1 MSKLKGRPTLA
12 VDGFLEELEKDEL
25 KKRTDLVALF
35 ESFGVHLEK
44 KGASYM
50 GRCPFHDD
58 KNPSLSVDP
67 VKGLYHCFGCGESGD
82 AIELVKK
89 LKSLSFREAVSYL
102 KAEASMLH
110 VSSRPLSEAVIT
122 VPAAT
127 PVSSSSTEDDARGP
141 SDETP
146 SDAERSQDTEAT
158 PFILDMVAGRFMVNL
173 AESPVARSY
182 LEGRS
187 LWALDA
193 LKRFHV
199 GYSDGMLPDL
209 LGDADHEALVAL
221 GLLST
226 DGREHF
232 GRCIVVPLY
241 DADTHVV
248 GFYGRRV
255 DPDAEP
261 AHLYLKG
268 PHKGLV
274 NREAAKAYRDCIVLT
289 EAVLDALSLEV
300 LGIHNVIPCYGT
312 NGFTAEHQALL
323 IGERVRLVVIAF
335 DADEA
340 GRAGAQALALR
351 LTSLGLNVATIE
363 PDKGKDWN
371 EWLTSGGTAEAFQA
385 LLAAAKNVQAAETTE
400 TPTATTPP
408 KPDALTMTK
417 DSGRY
422 LFTRAGVATPVRY
435 RLTGVRETFSASL
448 RVSMR
453 AELSG
458 TTEGEEKVR
467 EDTRRAY
474 VDTVDLYSARSRAL
488 YAQAASSI
496 GLETPHVERDLLSML
511 DLLEAERDARM
522 SSSEPGPHVIT
533 DEERQAGLE
542 LLCSPDLISRIEAD
556 LGTVG
561 YVGEGVNK
569 LLLYLA
575 ATSRKMPDPISVIV
589 SSQSAS
595 GKSYLIDTVKALMPE
610 EDVVSMTS
618 LSDQALNYMAEDGL
632 QHKFLVMGEAVHSHS
647 VEHQIREMLSAK
659 ELSRLVA
666 VKDEKTG
673 KLSSKLV
680 RKPVLVSLAMS
691 TTTTD
696 VNPENASRFF
706 VVSTDESESQTKE
719 VHRVQRS
726 KYTLQRLSVREDEK
740 PAIIARHR
748 AAQRLLRP
756 LAIVNPYAQLLGFP
770 ARMMRTRRDN
780 ERFLDLI
787 AAVCFLRQYQKNV
800 KSDEHGREY
809 ALCDLTDYKIAYRIM
824 SAILPLTLS
833 NFPRAASDLY
843 ASFRALVKLQAEAEG
858 LLPVEVVISQRE
870 LRESTE
876 LSQMS
881 VKRNLRTLCDYEYLV
896 EVGSFQRGSRR
907 GYRLAEDQELSL
919 VDLSSIPT
927 PTELSASIAA
937 AGLDLQNV

>member
-89 LKSLSFREAVSYL
+89 IKSLSFREAVSYL

-110 VSSRPLSEAVIT
+110 VSSRPLSEAAIP
-122 VPAAT
+122 VPTAT
-127 PVSSSSTEDDARGP
+127 SISSSSTEDDARGL

-158 PFILDMVAGRFMVNL
+158 PFILDTVAGRFMVNL

-193 LKRFHV
+193 LRRFHV
-199 GYSDGMLPDL
+199 GYSDGTLPDIL
-209 LGDADHEALVAL
+209 SDADHEALIAL

-274 NREAAKAYRDCIVLT
+274 NREAAKVYQDCIILT
-289 EAVLDALSLEV
+289 EAVLDALALEA
-300 LGIHNVIPCYGT
+300 LGVHNVIPCYGT

-323 IGERVRLVVIAF
+323 IDERVQKVVIAF
-335 DADEA
+335 DADDA

-351 LTSLGLNVATIE
+351 LTTLGLTVSTIE

-371 EWLTSGGTAEAFQA
+371 EWLAAGGNAEAFQV
-385 LLAAAKNVQAAETTE
+385 LLAAAKSVQAAQTAETLA
-400 TPTATTPP
+400 ATTSPR
-408 KPDALTMTK
+408 PDALTMTK

-453 AELSG
+453 AELIG
-458 TTEGEEKVR
+458 THEGEEKA
-467 EDTRRAY
+467 RAY

-496 GLETPHVERDLLSML
+496 GLETPHVERDLLAML
-511 DLLEAERDARM
+511 DALEAERDARL
-522 SSSEPGPHVIT
+522 SATDPGPHVIT

-542 LLCSPDLISRIEAD
+542 LLSSPDLISRIEAD

-726 KYTLQRLSVREDEK
+726 KYTLQRIAVREDEK

-787 AAVCFLRQYQKNV
+787 ASVCFLRQYQKNV

-809 ALCDLTDYKIAYRIM
+809 ALCDLTDYEIAYRIM

-833 NFPRAASDLY
+833 NFPRSASDLY

-927 PTELSASIAA
+927 PTELSASITA

>member
-35 ESFGVHLEK
+35 ESFGVSLTK

-50 GRCPFHDD
+50 GLCPFHKDT
-58 KNPSLSVDP
+58 NPSLSVDP

-89 LKSLSFREAVSYL
+89 LKSVSFREAVSYL

-110 VSSRPLSEAVIT
+110 ISSRPLSEAVISIQ
-122 VPAAT
+122 PSSSEAESSAT
-127 PVSSSSTEDDARGP
+127 PIPSSSTEDEEP
-141 SDETP
+141 QITV
-146 SDAERSQDTEAT
+146 AEVSRDPEVT
-158 PFILDMVAGRFMVNL
+158 PFILDAVAARFMQNL
-173 AESPVARSY
+173 AESEAARSY

-187 LWALDA
+187 LWALDV
-193 LKRFHV
+193 LRRYNV
-199 GYSDGMLPDL
+199 GYSDGVLAEL
-209 LGDADHEALVAL
+209 LGDTDRVSLVVL
-221 GLLST
+221 ELLAA

-232 GRCIVVPLY
+232 ARCLVVPLY
-241 DADTHVV
+241 NADTQVV

-255 DPDAEP
+255 DPDATP

-300 LGIHNVIPCYGT
+300 LGIHNVIPCYGV
-312 NGFTAEHQALL
+312 NGFTSEHQALL
-323 IGERVRLVVIAF
+323 VGERVRSVVIAF

-351 LTSLGLNVATIE
+351 LTSLGLTVATIE
-363 PDKGKDWN
+363 PDHGKDWN
-371 EWLTSGGTAEAFQA
+371 EWLAAGGTAGAFQV
-385 LLAAAKNVQAAETTE
+385 LLAAAKSVQAAE

-422 LFTRAGVATPVRY
+422 LFTRSSSSTPVRY

-453 AELSG
+453 AELIGS
-458 TTEGEEKVR
+458 TEGEEKPR

-511 DLLEAERDARM
+511 DLLEAERDARL
-522 SSSEPGPHVIT
+522 SSADPGPHVIT
-533 DEERQAGLE
+533 EEERRSGLE
-542 LLCSPDLISRIEAD
+542 LLSSPDLISRIEAD

-561 YVGEGVNK
+561 YVGEPVNK

-618 LSDQALNYMAEDGL
+618 LSDQALNYMSEDGL

-719 VHRVQRS
+719 VHRVQRVS
-726 KYTLQRLSVREDEK
+726 TL
-740 PAIIARHR
+740 
-748 AAQRLLRP
+748 
-756 LAIVNPYAQLLGFP
+756 
-770 ARMMRTRRDN
+770 
-780 ERFLDLI
+780 
-787 AAVCFLRQYQKNV
+787 
-800 KSDEHGREY
+800 
-809 ALCDLTDYKIAYRIM
+809 
-824 SAILPLTLS
+824 
-833 NFPRAASDLY
+833 
-843 ASFRALVKLQAEAEG
+843 
-858 LLPVEVVISQRE
+858 
-870 LRESTE
+870 
-876 LSQMS
+876 
-881 VKRNLRTLCDYEYLV
+881 
-896 EVGSFQRGSRR
+896 
-907 GYRLAEDQELSL
+907 
-919 VDLSSIPT
+919 
-927 PTELSASIAA
+927 LSALPFAKTRSRPSSLATA
-937 AGLDLQNV
+937 PPNASYVPSPS

>member
-1 MSKLKGRPTLA
+1 MSPSKLKGRPTLA

-35 ESFGVHLEK
+35 ESFGVSLTK
-44 KGASYM
+44 KGSSYM
-50 GRCPFHDD
+50 GLCPFHKDT
-58 KNPSLSVDP
+58 NPSLSVDP

-89 LKSLSFREAVSYL
+89 LKSVSFREAVSYL
-102 KAEASMLH
+102 KAEASPPVRMLH
-110 VSSRPLSEAVIT
+110 VSSRPLSEAVIS
-122 VPAAT
+122 VPAAS
-127 PVSSSSTEDDARGP
+127 PVPTSNIE
-141 SDETP
+141 
-146 SDAERSQDTEAT
+146 DAESVAPT
-158 PFILDMVAGRFMVNL
+158 PFIFDTVTSRYGQNL
-173 AESPVARSY
+173 AESEAARSY
-182 LEGRS
+182 LEGRG
-187 LWALDA
+187 LAQAEA
-193 LKRFHV
+193 LKRYHV
-199 GYSDGMLPDL
+199 GYSDGTLSDIL
-209 LGDADHEALVAL
+209 SDADREALVSL
-221 GLLST
+221 GLLAA
-226 DGREHF
+226 DGHEHF
-232 GRCIVVPLY
+232 ARCIVVPLY

-255 DPDAEP
+255 DPDAQP

-274 NREAAKAYRDCIVLT
+274 NREAAKVYRDCLVLT
-289 EAVLDALSLEV
+289 EAVLDALSLET

-323 IGERVRLVVIAF
+323 VGERVQKIVIAF

-340 GRAGAQALALR
+340 GRAGAATVSSR
-351 LTSLGLNVATIE
+351 LTSLGLTVATIE

-371 EWLTSGGTAEAFQA
+371 EWLVSGGTADAFQV
-385 LLAAAKNVQAAETTE
+385 LLAAAKDVQAAQTAE
-400 TPTATTPP
+400 TPTTPAATTPP

-417 DSGRY
+417 DAGRY
-422 LFTRAGVATPVRY
+422 LFTRAGVSMPVRY

-453 AELSG
+453 AELIG
-458 TTEGEEKVR
+458 TTEG

-496 GLETPHVERDLLSML
+496 GLETPHVERDLLAML
-511 DLLEAERDARM
+511 DALEAERDARFCDTD
-522 SSSEPGPHVIT
+522 PGPHIIT

-542 LLCSPDLISRIEAD
+542 LLSSPDLISRIEAD

-561 YVGEGVNK
+561 YVGESVNK

-618 LSDQALNYMAEDGL
+618 LSDQALNYMSEDGL
-632 QHKFLVMGEAVHSHS
+632 QHKFLVMGEAVHSPS

-673 KLSSKLV
+673 KLSSRLV

-719 VHRVQRS
+719 VQRVQRS
-726 KYTLQRLSVREDEK
+726 KYTLERIAVREDEK

-787 AAVCFLRQYQKNV
+787 ASVAFLRQYQKAM
-800 KSDEHGREY
+800 KTDDRGREY
-809 ALCDLTDYKIAYRIM
+809 VLCDLTDYEIAHRIM

-870 LRESTE
+870 LREATG
-876 LSQMS
+876 LSQLI
-881 VKRNLRTLCDYEYLV
+881 VKRGVRTLCDYEYLV

-927 PTELSASIAA
+927 PTELARSIKA
-937 AGLDLQNV
+937 AGLDIQNV